1 MYMYDYVRIYIYVYN
16 CIYFTII
23 YTYIAHILISVH
35 GTIYICLSIR
45 HPRHRP
51 VGPRVED
58 RNENGAGPPFGG
70 PGEVPWRIEGLV
82 NPGCFHWFVGK
93 TYGKTIIPQSA
104 FL

>member
-1 MYMYDYVRIYIYVYN
+1 M
-16 CIYFTII
+16 
-23 YTYIAHILISVH
+23 
-35 GTIYICLSIR
+35 LSIR